1 MRIGQ
6 KPSLVF
12 ALRAAKLPKN
22 APGVFVSMQ
31 LTPQLRKKA
40 INRDARNPFLNCL
53 RY

>member
-22 APGVFVSMQ
+22 APVVFVGTELTQ
-31 LTPQLRKKA
+31 LSREKA
-40 INRDARNPFLNCL
+40 FFGIN
-53 RY
+53 